1 MVRLQL
7 AGPCWDAQYEHL
19 FPFRPI
25 LEVSSS
31 IMTGR
36 PKDSPILRKA
46 RGAFFT
52 PPAIAEFLTRWA
64 IRGPDARV
72 MDPTCGEA
80 VFLLAAAERLR
91 ALGASTEAIT
101 HQLAGVD
108 LHQPS
113 LDASGEL
120 LAEFGAGANLVRS
133 DFFEL
138 ATPAQIGDRVGW
150 QDVVIG
156 NPPFVR
162 YQEHRGN
169 ARRRSATAALAQGVR
184 LSGLASSWAA
194 TLVHASAF
202 LKPTG
207 RLAMVLPAELLTV
220 GYAEPIRRW
229 LRQRFAVVNLVMFER
244 LQFQDAEE
252 RVVLLVAHGTGP
264 CDSFCL
270 FHVDDADDLAELHP
284 LDPVGANPAAEGKW
298 SDLALPLDVR
308 RLFKAIAGRMT
319 RLDAYG
325 TPELGTVTGA
335 NDYFALS
342 EVTRTRYGIAEEHLK
357 RISPPGTRHLK
368 GLRFSRAQWEE
379 LRLSGERVWLLHPE
393 KTARAKGLRAYLE
406 HGVEHGVPDAY
417 KCTVREPWWRPP
429 AVPVPDLF
437 FTYMSH
443 RYPRLI
449 TNGARTTFLN
459 SMHGVR
465 LRDAVPPEAGEA
477 LPLLALNSAT
487 MLGAEVMGRSYGGGI
502 LKMEPREA
510 ASLPVPGPESL
521 LKAWATLS
529 KQSPNLDAALK
540 RGEWWTVVAEVDR
553 VLLKGALGLGNDEVT
568 AIRDAAALLRVRRTR
583 QTEPNGSAA
592 QA

>member
-1 MVRLQL
+1 VEPLRDDAL
-7 AGPCWDAQYEHL
+7 A
-19 FPFRPI
+19 
-25 LEVSSS
+25 V
-31 IMTGR
+31 
-36 PKDSPILRKA
+36 RKA

-52 PPAIAEFLTRWA
+52 PPAIADFLGRWA
-64 IRGPDARV
+64 IRTSDARV
-72 MDPTCGEA
+72 LDPTCGEA
-80 VFLLAAAERLR
+80 VFLLAATQRLQ
-91 ALGASTEAIT
+91 ALGTPSSAIAE
-101 HQLAGVD
+101 QLSGVD

-113 LDASGEL
+113 LDASAGLLKEL
-120 LAEFGAGANLVRS
+120 GAGANFVCS
-133 DFFEL
+133 DFFDL
-138 ATPAQIGDRVGW
+138 PTPAQIGDRVGW
-150 QDVVIG
+150 QDAVIG

-162 YQEHRGN
+162 YQEHRG
-169 ARRRSATAALAQGVR
+169 AVRRRSVAAALAEGVR

-229 LRQRFAVVNLVMFER
+229 LRRRFAVVNLVMFER
-244 LQFQDAEE
+244 LQFHDADEN
-252 RVVLLVAHGTGP
+252 VVLLVAHGTGP

-270 FHVDDADDLAELHP
+270 FRVDDADDLADIHP
-284 LDPVGANPAAEGKW
+284 LDPIGANPAAEGKW

-308 RLFKAIAGRMT
+308 QLFKVVADRMT
-319 RLDAYG
+319 RLDSYG

-342 EVTRTRYGIAEEHLK
+342 EVTRRKYDLAEKHLK

-368 GLRFSRAQWEE
+368 GLCFSRAQWEE
-379 LRLSGERVWLLHPE
+379 LKLAGERVWLLHPD
-393 KTARAKGLRAYLE
+393 KKARSKGLAAYLE
-406 HGVEHGVPDAY
+406 LGLERAVPDAY
-417 KCTVREPWWRPP
+417 KCSVRDPWWRPP
-429 AVPVPDLF
+429 VVPVPDLF

-449 TNGARTTFLN
+449 TNAAQTTLVN

-465 LRDAVPPEAGEA
+465 LTKDAPAEAREA

-510 ASLPVPGPESL
+510 ASLPVPSPDALS
-521 LKAWATLS
+521 KAWRTLS
-529 KQSPNLDAALK
+529 KQSPNLDAALR
-540 RGEWWTVVAEVDR
+540 RGEWWSVVAEVDR
-553 VLLKGALGLGNDEVT
+553 VLLKGALGLNNEEVV
-568 AIRDAAALLRVRRTR
+568 AIRDAATLLRVRRTR
-583 QTEPNGSAA
+583 QTEPDGPVAEA
-592 QA
+592 

>member
-1 MVRLQL
+1 MEPRREDPL
-7 AGPCWDAQYEHL
+7 A
-19 FPFRPI
+19 
-25 LEVSSS
+25 
-31 IMTGR
+31 
-36 PKDSPILRKA
+36 LRKA

-52 PPAIAEFLTRWA
+52 PPAIADFLGRWA
-64 IRGPDARV
+64 IKTPEARV
-72 MDPTCGEA
+72 LDPTCGEA
-80 VFLLAAAERLR
+80 VFLLAAAQRLQ
-91 ALGASTEAIT
+91 ALGCSSAAVAE
-101 HQLAGVD
+101 QLSGVD

-113 LDASGEL
+113 LDASAALLGEL
-120 LAEFGAGANLVRS
+120 EASASFVCS

-138 ATPAQIGDRVGW
+138 PTPAQIGDRVGW
-150 QDVVIG
+150 QDAVIG

-162 YQEHRGN
+162 YQEHRGDV
-169 ARRRSATAALAQGVR
+169 RKRSVAAALAQGVR

-229 LRQRFAVVNLVMFER
+229 LRRRFAVVNLVMFER
-244 LQFQDAEE
+244 LQFHDADEN
-252 RVVLLVAHGTGP
+252 VVLLVAHGTGP

-270 FHVDDADDLAELHP
+270 FHVDDADDLAGIHP
-284 LDPVGANPAAEGKW
+284 LDPIGANPAAEGKW

-308 RLFKAIAGRMT
+308 QLFKVVADRMT

-342 EVTRTRYGIAEEHLK
+342 EVTRRKYGLAEKHLE

-368 GLRFSRAQWEE
+368 GLCFSRAQWEE

-393 KTARAKGLRAYLE
+393 KNARSKGLAAYIKA
-406 HGVEHGVPDAY
+406 GVDQGVPDAY
-417 KCTVREPWWRPP
+417 KCTVRDPWWRPP
-429 AVPVPDLF
+429 VVPVPDLF

-449 TNGARTTFLN
+449 TNGAQTTLVN

-465 LRDAVPPEAGEA
+465 LASDVPAETREA

-510 ASLPVPGPESL
+510 ASLPVPGSDAL
-521 LKAWATLS
+521 TKAWRTLS
-529 KQSPNLDAALK
+529 KQSPNLDAALR
-540 RGEWWTVVAEVDR
+540 RGEWWSVVAEVDR
-553 VLLKGALGLGNDEVT
+553 VVLKGALGLNSDEVV
-568 AIRDAAALLRVRRTR
+568 AIRDAATLLRVRRTR
-583 QTEPNGSAA
+583 QTEPDGPVAEA
-592 QA
+592 